1 MFVSHIQLL
10 SVTLNKVHLFI
21 CLFNTPIYCYVY
33 VVVKFYFWF
42 NFFDFLLFFSMLLYD
57 NEYQTL
63 NQG

>member
-33 VVVKFYFWF
+33 VVVKFYSWF
-42 NFFDFLLFFSMLLYD
+42 NFLIFYCSFLCYYMIM
-57 NEYQTL
+57 NIKH
-63 NQG
+63 